1 MSGRGAE
8 LRITLI
14 SGFRALPTRESS
26 EEVVRLL
33 REKNRIDD
41 VDIRLTTKIDSLR
54 TETPGLLLTRR
65 RRASRVRP
73 ERV

>member
-1 MSGRGAE
+1 M
-8 LRITLI
+8 
-14 SGFRALPTRESS
+14 
-26 EEVVRLL
+26 VRLL

-54 TETPGLLLTRR
+54 TETVGLLLTRR